1 MKTLTAIAV
10 MSAVATLS
18 VAPVALAQTERA
30 PGATQAPS
38 RSTTTQR
45 EAFKAPEGVVD
56 SSKLIGTKVRN
67 SAGKDIGEIDYLL
80 IDTKSAK
87 VTHAVIGRG
96 GVLGV
101 AETKVVVPWSSITL
115 AADAGNRDRLV
126 VTMDQSMLESAPR
139 YDRREAGTDRAPAA
153 SPKTEEK
160 KVDERKSTP
169 SR

>member
-1 MKTLTAIAV
+1 MKTLTAVVV

-18 VAPVALAQTERA
+18 FAPLALAQTERA

-38 RSTTTQR
+38 RTTTQR
-45 EAFKAPEGVVD
+45 EVFKAPEGVVD

-67 SAGKDIGEIDYLL
+67 AAGKDIGEIDYLL
-80 IDTKSAK
+80 IDTKAGK

-101 AETKVVVPWSSITL
+101 AETKVVVPWSSINLT
-115 AADAGNRDRLV
+115 ADASHRDRLV
-126 VTMDQSMLESAPR
+126 VTMDQSQLESAPR
-139 YDRREAGTDRAPAA
+139 FDRREAGTDRTPAA
-153 SPKTEEK
+153 SPKTDEK
-160 KVDERKSTP
+160 KMDEKKSSP